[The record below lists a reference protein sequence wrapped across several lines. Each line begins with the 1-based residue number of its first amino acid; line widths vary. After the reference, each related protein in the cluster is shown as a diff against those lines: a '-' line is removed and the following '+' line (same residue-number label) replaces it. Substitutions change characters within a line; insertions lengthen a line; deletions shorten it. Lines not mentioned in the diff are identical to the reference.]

1 VLLRS
6 GSSHPLHEQVAP
18 GSTGS
23 PADYGR
29 SGGMTTS
36 SMEHG
41 VELVV
46 AVDLGQQA
54 PEGAA

>member
-1 VLLRS
+1 
-6 GSSHPLHEQVAP
+6 
-18 GSTGS
+18 
-23 PADYGR
+23 
-29 SGGMTTS
+29 MTTS

-54 PEGAA
+54 LEGIVNVIVH